1 MALQIL
7 FCRNSGLY
15 GLAWMMWQAESV
27 INPLVPR
34 FRTATFPHV
43 NRIAIFAFHHH
54 RNSAVIAY
62 LFTKTLPAIVDTG
75 LF

>member
-15 GLAWMMWQAESV
+15 GLAWMMWQVESV

-34 FRTATFPHV
+34 FRTTAFPRV
-43 NRIAIFAFHHH
+43 NRIAFLHFT
-54 RNSAVIAY
+54 VIVI
-62 LFTKTLPAIVDTG
+62 LQ
-75 LF
+75 